1 MSVLHEF
8 TSSLADRMVQFIAFK
23 RMQGYD
29 YKDGAARI
37 GIFDSFLTKTGYAS
51 TALNLDVLKR
61 FADDIAERSRSTR
74 AGRLSTVRQF
84 SVYLHALEPES
95 VLLPPRLIPRG
106 AQKIRFYPLSSG
118 QIGELMSATVA
129 LKPDNGIRAEC
140 MRFLI
145 GLLYSTGLRISEALA
160 LNLGDI
166 DAVASTLFVRRGKFR
181 KERLV
186 PMSPST
192 GAALEQ
198 WLVRRADYA
207 ASARSSPLFVPGANR
222 RLTSDRARRMFRRL
236 CIHCGIDEDPP
247 PRLHDVR
254 HNYACA
260 CIAQWREAHEDV
272 NALLPVLANAMGH
285 ATYHDTELYLHID
298 AAALRQ
304 ACGKFKQH
312 VQHTL
317 EHQ

>member
-1 MSVLHEF
+1 MSVSVEF
-8 TSSLADRMVQFIAFK
+8 TSPLTDRMVQFIAFK

-29 YKDGAARI
+29 YKNGADQI
-37 GIFDSFLTKTGYAS
+37 GIFDAFLAKIGYAS
-51 TALNLDVLKR
+51 TVLNLDVLEH
-61 FADDIAERSRSTR
+61 FADDIAGKSRSTR
-74 AGRLSTVRQF
+74 AGRLSTLRQF
-84 SVYLHALEPES
+84 SVYLHALEPTS

-106 AQKIRFYPLSSG
+106 AQKIRFYPLSSQ
-118 QIGELMSATVA
+118 QIGGLMSATQA

-166 DAVASTLFVRRGKFR
+166 DAVDSTLFVRRGKFR

-192 GAALEQ
+192 QEALEQ
-198 WLVRRADYA
+198 WLVRRIHYA
-207 ASARSSPLFVPGANR
+207 GNAPSTPLFVPGMNR
-222 RLTSDRARRMFRRL
+222 RLTCDRAQRLFRHL
-236 CIHCGIDEDPP
+236 CIHCGIDEQPP
-247 PRLHDVR
+247 PRLHDLR

-260 CIAQWREAHEDV
+260 CVAQWRETDEDV
-272 NALLPVLANAMGH
+272 NTLLPVLANAMGH
-285 ATYHDTELYLHID
+285 ATYRDTELYLHID
-298 AAALRQ
+298 AAALRK

-317 EHQ
+317 EH